1 MAEISSSL
9 YRAGEGEPVVLLH
22 GFTGHWRH
30 WKPVLAGLVA
40 RYEVIAPTLSGHNGG
55 PPYPSDMRLEKLAD
69 AGDSLERHLDELDV
83 GTAHFVGNSMGG
95 ALAIELAKRGRA
107 RSVVAL
113 SPGGGWELDGPE
125 PERIA
130 RFFARQ
136 MRMVRVSR
144 KQIPGLMRRPRT
156 RKFGMRDIMR
166 HGERIPPADAVDMSL
181 DPLGCTI
188 VDDVLASL
196 RAGRAHV
203 EDLDQ
208 VAAPTLIAWAELD
221 RILPLATCS
230 ARFQREILNA
240 EFRVLPRV
248 GHVPMWDDT
257 PLVVKTDHRVGRF
270 PPREPDA
277 GTFRWPRNPRAEPAA
292 AGATAGLGVVR
303 RRHRLGERLSHP

>member
-30 WKPVLAGLVA
+30 WKPVLADLVA
-40 RYEVIAPTLSGHNGG
+40 RYEVIAPALSGHNGG
-55 PPYPSDMRLEKLAD
+55 PPYPSGMGLETVAD
-69 AGDSLERHLDELDV
+69 AGDSLERHLGELGI

-107 RSVVAL
+107 RSVVAF
-113 SPGGGWELDGPE
+113 SPGGGWELGGPE

-136 MRMVRVSR
+136 MRIVRFSR
-144 KQIPGLMRRPRT
+144 RQIPRLMRRPGG
-156 RKFGMRDIMR
+156 RKLAMRDIMR
-166 HGERIPPADAVDMSL
+166 HGELISPADAVDLSL
-181 DPLGCTI
+181 DPLGCT
-188 VDDVLASL
+188 VVNDVLAGL

-208 VAAPTLIAWAELD
+208 VAAPTLIAWAERD

-230 ARFQREILNA
+230 VRFKREIRNA
-240 EFRVLPRV
+240 EFRVLPGV
-248 GHVPMWDDT
+248 GHVPMWDDAR
-257 PLVVKTDHRVGRF
+257 LVVKTITDWVDAHTATPVG
-270 PPREPDA
+270 D
-277 GTFRWPRNPRAEPAA
+277 
-292 AGATAGLGVVR
+292 
-303 RRHRLGERLSHP
+303 LSLAVQSAS

>member
-9 YRAGEGEPVVLLH
+9 YRAGEGEPVILLH

-30 WKPVLAGLVA
+30 WKPVLADLVA

-55 PPYPSDMRLEKLAD
+55 PEYPSGMGLERVAD
-69 AGDSLERHLDELDV
+69 AGDSLERHLDELGV

-95 ALAIELAKRGRA
+95 SLAIELAKRGRA
-107 RSVVAL
+107 RSVVAF
-113 SPGGGWELDGPE
+113 SPGGGWELGGPE

-136 MRMVRVSR
+136 MRIVRISR
-144 KQIPGLMRRPRT
+144 KQVPRLMSRPGV
-156 RKFGMRDIMR
+156 RKLALRDIMR
-166 HGERIPPADAVDMSL
+166 NGELVPPADAIDVSL
-181 DPLGCTI
+181 DPLACT
-188 VDDVLASL
+188 VVNDVLASL

-208 VAAPTLIAWAELD
+208 VAVPTLIAWAELD

-230 ARFQREILNA
+230 VRFRREIPHA

-257 PLVVKTDHRVGRF
+257 RLVVKTITDWV
-270 PPREPDA
+270 DA
-277 GTFRWPRNPRAEPAA
+277 H
-292 AGATAGLGVVR
+292 VVTPVPGD
-303 RRHRLGERLSHP
+303 LSLTGETGS

>member
-30 WKPVLAGLVA
+30 WKPVLAELVA

-55 PPYPSDMRLEKLAD
+55 PEYPSGMSLEKVAD
-69 AGDSLERHLDELDV
+69 AGDSLERHLDELGV

-95 ALAIELAKRGRA
+95 SLAIELAKRGRA
-107 RSVVAL
+107 RSVVAF
-113 SPGGGWELDGPE
+113 SPGGGWELGGPE

-144 KQIPGLMRRPRT
+144 RQIPRLMDRPVA
-156 RKFGMRDIMR
+156 RKLALRDIMR
-166 HGERIPPADAVDMSL
+166 HGELLPPADAVDLSL
-181 DPLGCTI
+181 DPLACT
-188 VDDVLASL
+188 VANDVLASL

-203 EDLDQ
+203 EDLNQ
-208 VAAPTLIAWAELD
+208 IVAPTLIAWAERD

-230 ARFQREILNA
+230 ARFRREIPHA

-257 PLVVKTDHRVGRF
+257 RLIVNTITDWVEAHLT
-270 PPREPDA
+270 PPGE
-277 GTFRWPRNPRAEPAA
+277 AA
-292 AGATAGLGVVR
+292 
-303 RRHRLGERLSHP
+303 S

>member
-30 WKPVLAGLVA
+30 WKPVLAELVA
-40 RYEVIAPTLSGHNGG
+40 RYEVIAPTLAGHNGG
-55 PPYPSDMRLEKLAD
+55 PPFPGGVGLETIAD
-69 AGDSLERHLDELDV
+69 AGDSLERHLDELGV
-83 GTAHFVGNSMGG
+83 GTAHLVGNSMGG
-95 ALAIELAKRGRA
+95 ALAIELARRGRA
-107 RSVVAL
+107 RSVVAI
-113 SPGGGWELDGPE
+113 SPGGGWEPGSPE

-136 MRMVRVSR
+136 MRMVRASR
-144 KQIPGLMRRPRT
+144 KQIPRLMRRPGAR
-156 RKFGMRDIMR
+156 RLAMRDIMR
-166 HGERIPPADAVDMSL
+166 HGELIAPADAIAMSL
-181 DPLGCTI
+181 DPLGCTV
-188 VDDVLASL
+188 VDAVLASL
-196 RAGRAHV
+196 RAGRGHL

-230 ARFQREILNA
+230 ARFKREIPGA

-257 PLVVKTDHRVGRF
+257 RLVVQTISDWVAAHDAAQPSKRPGQAQPSGHPH
-270 PPREPDA
+270 PPLHLPPMDA
-277 GTFRWPRNPRAEPAA
+277 GHDRDRAM
-292 AGATAGLGVVR
+292 
-303 RRHRLGERLSHP
+303 S

>member
-30 WKPVLAGLVA
+30 WTPVLADLVA
-40 RYEVIAPTLSGHNGG
+40 RYEVIAPALSGHRGG
-55 PPYPSDMRLEKLAD
+55 PAYPSGIGLERVAD
-69 AGDSLERHLDELDV
+69 AGDSLEQHLDELGV

-95 ALAIELAKRGRA
+95 SLAIELAKRGRA

-113 SPGGGWELDGPE
+113 SPGGGWELAGPE

-136 MRMVRVSR
+136 MRMITASR
-144 KQIPGLMRRPRT
+144 KQIPRLMIRPGA
-156 RKFGMRDIMR
+156 RKLAMRDIMR
-166 HGERIPPADAVDMSL
+166 HGELIAPPDAVDMSL
-181 DPLGCTI
+181 DPLSCTV
-188 VDDVLASL
+188 VDDVLRSL

-208 VAAPTLIAWAELD
+208 VAAPTLIAWSELD

-230 ARFQREILNA
+230 ARFRRELPDA
-240 EFRVLPRV
+240 EFRILPRV
-248 GHVPMWDDT
+248 GHVPMWDNT
-257 PLVVKTDHRVGRF
+257 RLVVRTITGWVDTHTASPVAADHAL
-270 PPREPDA
+270 A
-277 GTFRWPRNPRAEPAA
+277 GEPA
-292 AGATAGLGVVR
+292 L
-303 RRHRLGERLSHP
+303 

>member
-9 YRAGEGEPVVLLH
+9 YRAGEGEPLVLVH

-30 WKPVLAGLVA
+30 WKPVLADLVA

-55 PPYPSDMRLEKLAD
+55 PAYPSGMGLEKVAD
-69 AGDSLERHLDELDV
+69 AGDSLECHLNELGV

-95 ALAIELAKRGRA
+95 SLAIELAKRGRA
-107 RSVVAL
+107 RSVIAF
-113 SPGGGWELDGPE
+113 SPGGGWELGGPE

-144 KQIPGLMRRPRT
+144 KQIPRLMGRPSA
-156 RKFGMRDIMR
+156 RKLALRDIMR
-166 HGERIPPADAVDMSL
+166 HGELIAPADAVDLSL
-181 DPLGCTI
+181 DPLACT
-188 VDDVLASL
+188 VVSDVLASL
-196 RAGRAHV
+196 HAGRAHV

-230 ARFQREILNA
+230 ARFTREIPDA

-257 PLVVKTDHRVGRF
+257 RLVVKTIIDWVEAHLATPV
-270 PPREPDA
+270 A
-277 GTFRWPRNPRAEPAA
+277 GHLSLAGEAA
-292 AGATAGLGVVR
+292 
-303 RRHRLGERLSHP
+303 S

>member
-30 WKPVLAGLVA
+30 WKPVLADLVA
-40 RYEVIAPTLSGHNGG
+40 RYEVIAPTLSGHRGG
-55 PPYPSDMRLEKLAD
+55 PEYPHGMRLEKVAD
-69 AGDSLERHLDELDV
+69 AGDSLERHLDELGV
-83 GTAHFVGNSMGG
+83 GTAHLVGNSMGG
-95 ALAIELAKRGRA
+95 SLAIELAKRGRA

-113 SPGGGWELDGPE
+113 SPGGGWQLGGPE

-136 MRMVRVSR
+136 MRIVRASR
-144 KQIPGLMRRPRT
+144 KQIPRLMRRPGA
-156 RKFGMRDIMR
+156 RKIALRDIMR
-166 HGERIPPADAVDMSL
+166 HGELIPPADAVDVSL
-181 DPLGCTI
+181 DPLGCTV

-196 RAGRAHV
+196 RGGRAHV

-230 ARFQREILNA
+230 VRFKQEISNA
-240 EFRVLPRV
+240 EFQVLPRV

-257 PLVVKTDHRVGRF
+257 RLVVKTITEWIDTHLA
-270 PPREPDA
+270 PPGAADLSLA
-277 GTFRWPRNPRAEPAA
+277 GDS
-292 AGATAGLGVVR
+292 AG
-303 RRHRLGERLSHP
+303 